1 MSHYFLGIDI
11 GNTKSRIILTR
22 DSHILDKMMLP
33 WSTRDGYNQVIG
45 ELENKAWS
53 MIKQRKLKPGDLC
66 GIGIGF
72 GGPVDAKRGVSLWSP
87 GALGWEGAPLKTAF
101 EAGFNVPVLIEND
114 ANSGAWGEYVYG
126 YRNTYKNIFYMTIS
140 TGVGGGLIIDGKL
153 YRGQN
158 GLSGEIGHI
167 NVVPDGPECTC
178 GNRGCLEALISG
190 PSIARKVKR
199 EIMGNTQLGTKIRD
213 FMDRGSE
220 ISSETVY
227 YAARENDPFCIDIW
241 REVGRYLALGLCTVI
256 HLLDPEAIILGG
268 GVTKAK
274 DFFISETKRMI
285 NEDKLIR
292 RFSNPRIYF
301 SRLGDFSVAYGAAN
315 LFPNA
320 GS

>member
-1 MSHYFLGIDI
+1 MSHYSLGIDI
-11 GNTKSRIILTR
+11 GNTKSRIILMR
-22 DSHILDKMMLP
+22 DLQILDKMMLP
-33 WSTRDGYNQVIG
+33 LSTRDGYNQVIG
-45 ELENKAWS
+45 ELENKVRS
-53 MIKQRKLKPGDLC
+53 MIRRKKLKPGDLS

-72 GGPVDAKRGVSLWSP
+72 GGPVDAKRAVSLCSHHAP
-87 GALGWEGAPLKTAF
+87 GWEEAPLKTAF
-101 EAGFNVPVLIEND
+101 EARFSVPVLLEND
-114 ANSGAWGEYVYG
+114 ANLGAWGEYVYG

-140 TGVGGGLIIDGKL
+140 TGVGSGLIIDGKL

-190 PSIARKVKR
+190 PSIAKKVR
-199 EIMGNTQLGTKIRD
+199 GEIMGNPRLETKIRD
-213 FMDRGSE
+213 FMDSDSE

-227 YAARENDPFCIDIW
+227 YAAREHDLFSLDIW

-274 DFFISETKRMI
+274 NFFVSETKRLI

-292 RFSNPRIYF
+292 RFSNPRLYF
-301 SRLGDFSVAYGAAN
+301 SQLGDFSVAYGAAS
-315 LFPNA
+315 LFPNTVL
-320 GS
+320 

>member
-1 MSHYFLGIDI
+1 MSHYSLGIDI
-11 GNTKSRIILTR
+11 GNTESRIILMR
-22 DSHILDKMMLP
+22 DLHILDKMILP
-33 WSTRDGYNQVIG
+33 LSTRDGYNQVIG
-45 ELENKAWS
+45 ELENKARS
-53 MIKQRKLKPGDLC
+53 MIKQRKLKLGDLS

-72 GGPVDAKRGVSLWSP
+72 GGPVDAKRAVSLCSHHAP
-87 GALGWEGAPLKTAF
+87 GWEEAPLKTAF
-101 EAGFNVPVLIEND
+101 EARFNVPVLLEND
-114 ANSGAWGEYVYG
+114 ANLGAWGEYVYG
-126 YRNTYKNIFYMTIS
+126 YRNTYKNILYMTIG
-140 TGVGGGLIIDGKL
+140 TGVGGGLIIEGRL

-190 PSIARKVKR
+190 PSIAKKVR
-199 EIMGNTQLGTKIRD
+199 GEIMGNPRLETKIRD
-213 FMDRGSE
+213 FMDRDSE

-227 YAARENDPFCIDIW
+227 YAARENDPFAIDIW

-274 DFFISETKRMI
+274 DFFISETKRII

-301 SRLGDFSVAYGAAN
+301 SQLGDFSVAYGAAN